1 MRKLW
6 SENSGLLR
14 QRDKDLRL
22 SIVNDNKKFWKIVK
36 PLFRNKIKCESRIAL
51 VEGNNLVTDDKV

>member
-1 MRKLW
+1 M
-6 SENSGLLR
+6 LR